1 MGLERLMPQPFA
13 SHRGKL
19 ALLDRA
25 NVDTDAIIPKQ
36 FLKSIARTGFGPQ
49 LFFDWR
55 YLPEGTPN
63 PEFVLNQPRFQGASI
78 LVVRNNFG
86 CGSSREHAVWAIQQD
101 GWQVVVAP
109 WQQRGETRVP
119 AFADIFRNNSLKNGL
134 LTIELSEPEV
144 EEIFRLVDRFP
155 GLEATVELD
164 HQRLT
169 LHLAEEESF
178 HFDIDPAVK
187 HRLRHGL
194 DDIGQTLHHAAA
206 ITAFEARHNAQLPR
220 R

>member
-1 MGLERLMPQPFA
+1 MPQPFA

-55 YLPEGTPN
+55 YLPDGQPN
-63 PEFVLNQPRFQGASI
+63 PAFVLHEPRFTGASV

-101 GWQVVVAP
+101 GWQVVIAP
-109 WQQRGETRVP
+109 WQQRGEMRVP

-134 LTIELSEPEV
+134 LTIELSEAEV
-144 EEIFRLVDRFP
+144 EEIFQLVDRFP
-155 GLEATVELD
+155 NLEATADLD
-164 HQRLT
+164 HQRVT
-169 LHLAEEESF
+169 LHVAEEVSF
-178 HFDIDPAVK
+178 HFEIEEAVK

-194 DDIGQTLHHAAA
+194 DDIGQTLQRAEA
-206 ITAFEARHNAQLPR
+206 ITVFEARHNVQLAKT
-220 R
+220 